1 MIKIINTIQQI
12 DLIFENKLFN
22 FDKWKEYI
30 NSIYEN
36 SAHIFTDDIKEY
48 FNSNSFSFEKD
59 FLPIINNVYKN
70 PSLEILDNSFCE
82 VTDKLNEKIEKHFNN
97 KINIDIVLYV
107 GLCNGAGWVT
117 NINNKDVILLG
128 IEKILELNWQDI
140 NSMTG
145 LIYHELG
152 HVFHIQHGKFN
163 QTSESNSK
171 NFVWQLFTEGI
182 AMYFE
187 QVLVNDRNF
196 FHQNLNGW
204 KDWCDNHIKQI
215 AKDFN
220 DDLQTM
226 NKLNQRYF
234 GDWVNYNGYSD
245 VGYYLG
251 TKFIHSLIEKYNFT
265 QLINLSIDE
274 VYNLYLFYTEKFL

>member
-59 FLPIINNVYKN
+59 FLPIINKVYKN
-70 PSLEILDNSFCE
+70 PSLEILDTSFCK
-82 VTDKLNEKIEKHFNN
+82 VTNKLNENIEKHFNN
-97 KINIDIVLYV
+97 KINIEIVLYV

-152 HVFHIQHGKFN
+152 HVFHNQHGNFN
-163 QTSESNSK
+163 QTSENNSK
-171 NFVWQLFTEGI
+171 NFIWQLFTEGI

-251 TKFIHSLIEKYNFT
+251 TKFIHSLIEKYNFA

-274 VYNLYLFYTEKFL
+274 VYNLYLFYTENFL

>member
-12 DLIFENKLFN
+12 DLIFENEIFN

-59 FLPIINNVYKN
+59 FLPIINKVYKN
-70 PSLEILDNSFCE
+70 PSLEILDTSFCK
-82 VTDKLNEKIEKHFNN
+82 VTNKLNENIEKNFNN
-97 KINIDIVLYV
+97 KINIEIVLYV

-152 HVFHIQHGKFN
+152 HVFHNQHGNFN

-251 TKFIHSLIEKYNFT
+251 TKFIHSLIEKYNFA

-274 VYNLYLFYTEKFL
+274 VYNLYLFYMEKNL

>member
-12 DLIFENKLFN
+12 DLIFENEIFN

-59 FLPIINNVYKN
+59 FLPIINKVYKN
-70 PSLEILDNSFCE
+70 PSLEILDTSFCK
-82 VTDKLNEKIEKHFNN
+82 VTNKLNENIEKHFNN
-97 KINIDIVLYV
+97 KINIEIVLYV

-152 HVFHIQHGKFN
+152 HIFHNQHGKFN

-274 VYNLYLFYTEKFL
+274 VYNLYLFYTEKIL